1 MEDTMPDKDKVES
14 LLKLADASWRDYN
27 ERRSIEWKVNFGLWA
42 ALGAFGGFVFQRDTP
57 PPQWVA
63 LIASALLAV
72 AFLIYTTLWKA
83 EIQKRNRLDL
93 NNARYYW
100 TEVDTELGTK
110 PPEVRRIDR
119 QWQTMATDA
128 SISSADHVLVCALG
142 SASAVGAAVA

>member
-14 LLKLADASWRDYN
+14 LLKLADASWRDYS
-27 ERRSIEWKVNFGLWA
+27 ERQTIEWKVNFGLWA
-42 ALGAFGGFVFQRDTP
+42 ALGAFGGFVFQRQTL

-72 AFLIYTTLWKA
+72 AFLVYTTLWKA

-110 PPEVRRIDR
+110 PPEVRQIDSGK
-119 QWQTMATDA
+119 QWRPTHQSQALITFLF
-128 SISSADHVLVCALG
+128 VLLAMLALW
-142 SASAVGAAVA
+142 APR